1 MNLIANI
8 LKSTPNVF
16 ETTILG
22 GYHEPCFQCD
32 NFLLMDDSESFR
44 ETYFN
49 AHNLYSAHIH
59 SAPGLA

>member
-8 LKSTPNVF
+8 LKSISNVF
-16 ETTILG
+16 EITALG
-22 GYHEPCFQCD
+22 GYHELCFQRD
-32 NFLLMDDSESFR
+32 NFLLMDDLESFR

-49 AHNLYSAHIH
+49 AHNLYSAHVH